1 MKKHE
6 RHRIIRELIESR
18 NIETQEDLAV
28 ALQEQGFKVTQ
39 ATVSRDIKELM
50 LIKVSDMRGGYRY
63 AFPREQ
69 SHVMSSEQLDRL
81 VRNSVIS
88 IRSGGNLVVLH
99 TLPGTAQGVA
109 FAVDNMK
116 WEGVMGTVAGD
127 DTIFVALEKPEIA
140 EEFSAYFRK

>member
-1 MKKHE
+1 MKKQE

-88 IRSGGNLVVLH
+88 IRSGGNLVVRCRCC
-99 TLPGTAQGVA
+99 GQY
-109 FAVDNMK
+109 
-116 WEGVMGTVAGD
+116 EMGRRYGNGC
-127 DTIFVALEKPEIA
+127 
-140 EEFSAYFRK
+140 RR